1 MSPANGRPAPDDGPE
16 REARRQQ
23 GLLQALLARDPGTA
37 VLGSADLPL
46 LDPPPARL
54 QRGLQAYV
62 ANAGASAERSLA
74 ASFPTVAALLGDEP
88 FAGLARACWRTAP
101 PQRGDLAQWG
111 AGLADFLARDETLS
125 GWPYLPD
132 CARLDWRIA
141 LAERALD
148 DVPDPA
154 SWTLLGEVD
163 PAGLAIDLAPG
174 TALLASPYPVVTLWE
189 AHQAP
194 GTGFEA
200 ARAAL
205 AAGQREQALVWRD
218 GWRARVAA
226 VDPETARWTQA
237 LLRGESVGQAL
248 DAAGDAFDFER
259 WLLQALPRG
268 WACRVR
274 RRP

>member
-1 MSPANGRPAPDDGPE
+1 MNPADSRPAADGPA

-23 GLLQALLARDPGTA
+23 GLLQALLARDPGAA

-46 LDPPPARL
+46 LDTPPARR

-88 FAGLARACWRTAP
+88 FAGLARTYWRAAP

-111 AGLADFLARDETLS
+111 AGLADFLAGDETLS
-125 GWPYLPD
+125 SWPYLPD
-132 CARLDWRIA
+132 CARLDWRVA

-148 DVPDPA
+148 DAPDPT
-154 SWTLLGEVD
+154 SWTLLGEAD
-163 PAGLAIDLAPG
+163 PDGLVVDLAPG
-174 TALLASPYPVVTLWE
+174 TALLASPYPVVALWE
-189 AHQAP
+189 AHQP
-194 GTGFEA
+194 GAGFEA
-200 ARAAL
+200 ARSAL
-205 AAGQREQALVWRD
+205 AAGLGEQALVWRE

-226 VDPETARWTQA
+226 VDAETARWTEA
-237 LLRGESVGQAL
+237 LQRGDSVGQAL
-248 DAAGDAFDFER
+248 DAAGAAFDFER
-259 WLLQALPRG
+259 WLLQALQRG

-274 RRP
+274 CRP